1 VKGDTLIFERGEH
14 VYLVAPV
21 APFDPGE
28 NELDELAFAED
39 LKKMAPNE
47 NIGWLRGQ
55 YVEAERANENGA
67 MWSSEELAIKSLTP
81 MFMPVTVMHDPRS
94 AVGLIA
100 DTKLLTR
107 DQHHVPRA
115 RIDTTLGIWRHRF
128 PGVWDEVASNYES
141 GTLMQSME
149 CLPRWYECGDC
160 GRRYPKLPG
169 GAEKANWCT
178 HLRGQEDAKAVR
190 RLGNVTFTGTG
201 LISEPGVQGG
211 RWTRPTLRF
220 SRRKWPSSTSGL
232 GGTPGRKGDARA
244 WTPSRSSA
252 TSTTA
257 SSGMPLASRISRRRC
272 PTSRSRPTR
281 SPTSRSKIEDR
292 ETAKERRRAQGAR
305 RPREK
310 VKDFEEKA
318 RATQLSSDRLGKLG
332 KGFKGKLGEFTKTR
346 LEEQGRQALRRR
358 SGTPASR
365 SSRRRPAS
373 SATRAA
379 PPTEGRRDDLL
390 PRGDGRART
399 SAWQRRAT
407 ATAVDAPPR
416 RALVVRRLSA
426 ARTSKATRNTRGI

>member
-107 DQHHVPRA
+107 DQHNVPRA

-169 GAEKANWCT
+169 GAEKANWCA
-178 HLRGQEDAKAVR
+178 HLRGEENAKATR

-201 LISEPGVQGG
+201 LIFGTRGARGALDSAHLEVFQDEVAEFHERVHSG
-211 RWTRPTLRF
+211 RR
-220 SRRKWPSSTSGL
+220 SVRR
-232 GGTPGRKGDARA
+232 
-244 WTPSRSSA
+244 
-252 TSTTA
+252 TSTVDTIEIKRSEYDELKTA
-257 SSGMPLASRISRRRC
+257 AARVPDLEKKVSTLEESAGKVTDLERKVEE
-272 PTSRSRPTR
+272 T
-281 SPTSRSKIEDR
+281 
-292 ETAKERRRAQGAR
+292 ETAKVAAEKERG
-305 RPREK
+305 ELKTK
-310 VKDFEEKA
+310 VQEHEETA
-318 RATQLSSDRLGKLG
+318 RAGELAKDRLGKLG
-332 KGFKGKLGEFTKTR
+332 KDFKAKLGDFAKQR
-346 LEEQGRQALRRR
+346 LEEQAGKLSDEEWADRLKELEELAGVKPDAGGASTDEDETTFSREETARANLGGGNGG
-358 SGTPASR
+358 SGEVSP
-365 SSRRRPAS
+365 
-373 SATRAA
+373 
-379 PPTEGRRDDLL
+379 
-390 PRGDGRART
+390 
-399 SAWQRRAT
+399 
-407 ATAVDAPPR
+407 
-416 RALVVRRLSA
+416 A
-426 ARTSKATRNTRGI
+426 ARKSVVTGLFGPKA

>member
-107 DQHHVPRA
+107 DQHNVPRA

-169 GAEKANWCT
+169 GAEKANWCA
-178 HLRGQEDAKAVR
+178 HLRGEENAKATR

-201 LISEPGVQGG
+201 LIFGTRGARGALDSAHLEVFQDEVAEFHERVHSGRRSVRRTSTVDTIEIKRSEYDELKTAAARVPDLEKKVSTLEESAGKV
-211 RWTRPTLRF
+211 PTSSAR
-220 SRRKWPSSTSGL
+220 SRRRRRP
-232 GGTPGRKGDARA
+232 
-244 WTPSRSSA
+244 RSPQRRSA
-252 TSTTA
+252 TS
-257 SSGMPLASRISRRRC
+257 SRRRSRSTRRRHA
-272 PTSRSRPTR
+272 PASSPRTASASSARTSRPSSAISPSSGSRSRPASSPTR
-281 SPTSRSKIEDR
+281 SGPT
-292 ETAKERRRAQGAR
+292 
-305 RPREK
+305 
-310 VKDFEEKA
+310 V
-318 RATQLSSDRLGKLG
+318 
-332 KGFKGKLGEFTKTR
+332 
-346 LEEQGRQALRRR
+346 
-358 SGTPASR
+358 SR
-365 SSRRRPAS
+365 SSRSSPAS
-373 SATRAA
+373 SPTRAA
-379 PPTEGRRDDLL
+379 PPPTRTRRPSPARRRL
-390 PRGDGRART
+390 GRT
-399 SAWQRRAT
+399 SAAAT
-407 ATAVDAPPR
+407 AARARSAPRPASR
-416 RALVVRRLSA
+416 
-426 ARTSKATRNTRGI
+426 